1 MGYASSVATSLFS
14 STLTEGSRKRLAF
27 IELLVYFE
35 GQVGR
40 GRVCSSFGVTPN
52 HLTRDFARYREAF
65 PTHLTYDLSARRYE
79 AGPTFRPEI
88 AKPSA
93 EGYFDLLALL
103 SRSPCPTVAFLPP
116 LPGPLCGQAVPSPSS
131 IDAEG
136 LAIMTRAISQSS
148 ALACDVRTERGL
160 VSMRL
165 WPHAFL
171 FTGKRWHI
179 RACDDATG
187 LFTDL
192 PISRPGRV
200 RLLST
205 TTRPVHMSP
214 EADIAWMTFEDLQIV
229 PAPHLS
235 PTQAELIARDY
246 GMKKRHGTWQWTLH
260 LSKAAAQHARDFHR
274 LGQPDSPLAELRDLT
289 KPRRRRA

>member
-1 MGYASSVATSLFS
+1 MATPSFS

-35 GQVGR
+35 GRVSR

-52 HLTRDFARYREAF
+52 HLTRDFARYRDAF

-79 AGPTFRPEI
+79 AGPTFHPEI
-88 AKPSA
+88 AEPSA
-93 EGYFDLLALL
+93 AGYFDLLALL
-103 SRSPCPTVAFLPP
+103 SHSASPTVAFLPP
-116 LPGPLCGQAVPSPSS
+116 LPGPLRGQAVPLPSS
-131 IDAEG
+131 IEAES
-136 LAIMTRAISQSS
+136 LAIMTQAISQGS
-148 ALACDVRTERGL
+148 ALACDLRTEGGP

-171 FTGKRWHI
+171 FTGSHWHM

-192 PISRPGRV
+192 HISRLGRV
-200 RLLST
+200 RLLSV
-205 TTRPVHMSP
+205 TTRPAHMSP
-214 EADIAWMTFEDLQIV
+214 EADTAWLTFEDLHIV

-235 PTQAELIARDY
+235 AAKAELVARDY
-246 GMKKRHGTWQWTLH
+246 GMKKRQGIWQWTLH
-260 LSKAAAQHARDFHR
+260 LSKAAIPHARDFHR
-274 LGQPDSPLAELRDLT
+274 LGQPGSPLAELRGST
-289 KPRRRRA
+289 RPRSRRV